1 MPNMKIETTNDV
13 MNLLRIYIAS
23 AALGTALELGLFW
36 RLAEKPLAIKEISQ
50 KFNIPFDRCR
60 YWLELLTGL
69 GLLEHRG
76 ETYSPSSTAHSAIL
90 GVYSLET
97 WTQLAQEARERYQA
111 GNNLTLHISHPDS
124 VWVAQGTE
132 PPRWFNQIMDS
143 PKRAER
149 FTRMLYEL
157 HRPLAEKVAQT
168 LDMTGVKQLMDL
180 GGGSG
185 VVSLALL
192 KRHSN
197 LIAVVVDIDNVCKT
211 GREIANETP
220 MANRITYHAADFLQ
234 DELPIGFD
242 MILECDVAIYSEE
255 LFSKLR
261 RALNEKGRLV
271 IVSNLDDFSSW
282 FEHAQS
288 KLSLLGL
295 MDSFLSSLEG
305 SRVTKTTIEDVKNRL
320 TKVGFHNI
328 SEQIWEDGTIILQA
342 HK

>member
-1 MPNMKIETTNDV
+1 MKIENTNDV

-23 AALGTALELGLFW
+23 TALGTALELGLFW
-36 RLAEKPLAIKEISQ
+36 QLAESPLGIKEISQ
-50 KFNIPFDRCR
+50 KFNIPSDRCR
-60 YWLELLTGL
+60 SWLELLTGL

-76 ETYSPSSTAHSAIL
+76 ETYTPSSTAHSTIL
-90 GVYSLET
+90 EAYSSET
-97 WTQLAQEARERYQA
+97 WAQLAQEARERYQA
-111 GNNLTLHISHPDS
+111 GNNLALHISHPDS
-124 VWVAQGTE
+124 VWVAQGIE
-132 PPRWFNQIMDS
+132 PPRWFTQIMES

-157 HRPLAEKVAQT
+157 HLPLAEKVAQN
-168 LDMTGVKQLMDL
+168 LDMTDVKQLMDL

-192 KRHSN
+192 KRHPN
-197 LIAVVVDIDNVCKT
+197 LTAVVVDIDTVCKT

-234 DELPIGFD
+234 DKLPIGFD

-261 RALNEKGRLV
+261 SSLNGRGRLV
-271 IVSNLDDFSSW
+271 IISNLDDFSAW

-288 KLSLLGL
+288 KISLLRL
-295 MDSFLSSLEG
+295 MNSFLSSLG
-305 SRVTKTTIEDVKNRL
+305 APRVTKATIEDVKNRL

-328 SEQIWEDGTIILQA
+328 SEQIWEDDTVIIQA

>member
-1 MPNMKIETTNDV
+1 MKLETTNDV
-13 MNLLRIYIAS
+13 NNLLRIYIAS

-36 RLAEKPLAIKEISQ
+36 QLAEKPLGIKEISQ
-50 KFNIPFDRCR
+50 KFNIPSDRCR
-60 YWLELLTGL
+60 SWLELLTGL
-69 GLLEHRG
+69 GLLEHRD
-76 ETYSPSSTAHSAIL
+76 ETYTPSSTARSAIL

-97 WTQLAQEARERYQA
+97 WALLAQEAQERYQA

-124 VWVAQGTE
+124 VWVAQGIE

-157 HRPLAEKVAQT
+157 HLPLAEKLAQN
-168 LDMTGVKQLMDL
+168 LDMTDVKQLMDL

-192 KRHSN
+192 KYHSN
-197 LIAVVVDIDNVCKT
+197 LNAVVVDIENICNT

-220 MANRITYHAADFLQ
+220 MADRITYHAADFLL
-234 DELPIGFD
+234 DDLPIGFD
-242 MILECDVAIYSEE
+242 MILECDVGIYTEE

-261 RALNEKGRLV
+261 GTLNEKGRLV
-271 IVSNLDDFSSW
+271 IISNLDDFSSW
-282 FEHAQS
+282 FTHAQS
-288 KLSLLGL
+288 KLSFLRLIN
-295 MDSFLSSLEG
+295 SFLSSLEA
-305 SRVTKTTIEDVKNRL
+305 SRVTTTTIEDVKNFL
-320 TKVGFHNI
+320 TKAGFHNI
-328 SEQIWEDGTIILQA
+328 SEQIWEDGTVIIQA